1 MLYAPDLV
9 TLDYVRQ
16 HRRLTSTETTDNALL
31 QSLISEASADFQR
44 ATDRMCMPYTATHT
58 FDYQAPYKLDLRG
71 YDLCAVTTLTNG
83 DGAAVS
89 SGNYALR
96 SPNLYPK
103 WRVEI
108 TANASVTFTWD
119 DTPQE
124 AISIAGVWGYVPN
137 YPSFWQASGSV
148 VPAGNLTDSATTA
161 TLVSVSGI
169 SVGMYGKIDSETVQF
184 TAVNTGTNAVTFTR
198 AQLGTTA
205 AAHTSGAI
213 IYRANVQADIAFAVR
228 EMVVYQYLSKDKTGG
243 RVTVFEGGTTVVED
257 LDPRVQRAINDH
269 ARKMI
274 VSVR

>member
-1 MLYAPDLV
+1 MLYTPDLV

-16 HRRLTSTETTDNALL
+16 HRRLQTDEVADNALL
-31 QSLISEASADFQR
+31 QSLISEASAEFQR
-44 ATDRMCMPYTATHT
+44 QIDRVCMPYTATHT

-96 SPNLYPK
+96 SPNVYPK

-161 TLVSVSGI
+161 TLASVSGI
-169 SVGMYGKIDSETVQF
+169 SVGMYARIDSEIVQV
-184 TAVNTGTNAVTFTR
+184 TAVAGFVVTFTR

-213 IYRANVQADIAFAVR
+213 IYRANVVADIQKAVR
-228 EMVVYQYLSKDKTGG
+228 EVVVYNYLSKDKNGG
-243 RVTVFEGGTTVVED
+243 RVTVYEGGLATVED
-257 LDPRVQRAINDH
+257 LDPTVKNAIADH
-269 ARKMI
+269 ARKRI